1 MASNDTAH
9 HQTAKTTQSRVVRI
23 FLSSTF
29 RDFAEERDLLVRS
42 VFPELRRRCRERQ
55 VELVDVDLRWG
66 ITEEQSQRGQ
76 VLPICLAEID
86 RARPYFM
93 GLVGERYGWIPAA
106 AAYSPSLLQEQPW
119 LQEHTGGKSVTE
131 LEVLHGVLNNPAM
144 VGRALFYFRD
154 PAYAETKGGDYVSED
169 ADHRNRLDH
178 LKSRIRQSGFPV
190 VEAYESPLILAERV
204 REDLWSLIDTAYPAD
219 EVPDALAM
227 ERRRHQA
234 YGASR
239 LGLYLGGEPYFE
251 ALDQLLGTD
260 GSNTPSVITGPS
272 GGGKSALLANWL
284 DAYTGRHP
292 AILLHV
298 HHLSASSDAADPEK
312 LAVRLL
318 SEISRIT
325 GEELKLETE
334 SQKLFAQL
342 PEWLARASSYAA
354 RNETRWILVMDGLDK
369 LLSGR
374 DLRWWPEFLP
384 ASIHLVASSLAG
396 EALESAR
403 QRGWRELTVQPLS
416 PAEQEQLIV
425 DYLGRYRKA
434 LTTPQVARIQEH
446 PLVGNPLFLRTV
458 LEELRVFGVHEDLE
472 RELALCLQCR
482 TVDNLFGKVL
492 ARVEADTSASDV
504 RSAMEAIWASR
515 AGLAQDELLQI
526 AGLVAATWAPIH
538 IALDGALVE
547 SGGRL
552 TFGHDYLRKAVEN
565 RYQLSGTE
573 GREAHRKLARHFA
586 TLPVG
591 ARVADELPWQWQCA
605 GDTEELR
612 ACLVGREMFSA
623 LYGRDEYELLRY
635 WLSIGSDQIEPAY
648 EAAWQLWIVGADEKT
663 RAGWGSGLASFLM
676 TSGYYGDLCLRLRR
690 QSLAFAEK
698 AEGPEHPS
706 TGVKLDGLA
715 GLLRAK
721 GDYAA
726 AEPLSRRALAIAEK
740 AQGPEHPST
749 GQTLNNLA
757 RLLKVKGDYAA
768 AEPLYRRALAIAEKA
783 QGPEHPS
790 TGVILNSLAV
800 LLEAKGDYA
809 AAEPLFRRALAI
821 AEKAEGPEHPSTGQT
836 LNNLAN
842 LLKAKGDYAA
852 AEPLYRRALAIAE
865 KAEGLEHPSTGV
877 KLSNLAGLLKAKGD
891 YAAAEPLFRRALAIA
906 EKAQGPEH
914 PQTLTSVAQLVLLL
928 LEAGDFSGA
937 AELLGRFSALGLFE
951 LLLDGNLAGAAEL
964 LGRFSR

>member
-55 VELVDVDLRWG
+55 VELIDVDLRWG

-119 LQEHTGGKSVTE
+119 LQEHSGGKSVTE

-169 ADHRNRLDH
+169 ADHRNKLDH

-251 ALDQLLGTD
+251 ALDQLLGAD
-260 GSNTPSVITGPS
+260 GSNTPSVITGAS

-342 PEWLARASSYAA
+342 PEWLARASGYAA
-354 RNETRWILVMDGLDK
+354 RNQTRWILVMDGLDK

-384 ASIHLVASSLAG
+384 SSIHLVASSLEG

-458 LEELRVFGVHEDLE
+458 LEELRIFGVHEDLE

-482 TVDNLFGKVL
+482 TVDDLFGKVL

-591 ARVADELPWQWQCA
+591 ARVADELPWQWQRA

-623 LYGRDEYELLRY
+623 LYGRDKYELLRY

-648 EAAWQLWIVGADEKT
+648 EAAWQLWIVGADEET
-663 RAGWGSGLASFLM
+663 RVGWGSGLASFLR
-676 TSGYYGDLCLRLRR
+676 TSGYYGDLCLRLCR
-690 QSLAFAEK
+690 QS
-698 AEGPEHPS
+698 
-706 TGVKLDGLA
+706 
-715 GLLRAK
+715 
-721 GDYAA
+721 
-726 AEPLSRRALAIAEK
+726 LAIAEK

-749 GQTLNNLA
+749 GTSLQNLGVFLREAGKDAEAREVLSDLLRRREAVLGTEHADTLTTCSSLGSVLQKQ
-757 RLLKVKGDYAA
+757 REYPA
-768 AEPLYRRALAIAEKA
+768 AEELYRRALDGREKLL
-783 QGPEHPS
+783 GPDH
-790 TGVILNSLAV
+790 A
-800 LLEAKGDYA
+800 
-809 AAEPLFRRALAI
+809 
-821 AEKAEGPEHPSTGQT
+821 
-836 LNNLAN
+836 
-842 LLKAKGDYAA
+842 
-852 AEPLYRRALAIAE
+852 
-865 KAEGLEHPSTGV
+865 
-877 KLSNLAGLLKAKGD
+877 
-891 YAAAEPLFRRALAIA
+891 
-906 EKAQGPEH
+906 
-914 PQTLTSVAQLVLLL
+914 QTLTSAKRLISLF
-928 LEAGDFSGA
+928 EEMGNSAGADALRSRFPGA
-937 AELLGRFSALGLFE
+937 APKGES
-951 LLLDGNLAGAAEL
+951 
-964 LGRFSR
+964 